1 MPSELASQV
10 AHRLARRARWSAMEY
25 AFWVAAFTSI
35 FAFGG
40 WLAELS
46 SFFSN
51 RHLILTE
58 IAWLGL
64 FALSLDLI
72 LGYAGIIS
80 LGHAAFFGLGSYA
93 AALFAKHAIINEP
106 VLALIVSGCIAA
118 LLGFATSFLVLR
130 GADLTRLMVTLG
142 IALIMREIANQLPD
156 LTGGADGLQGVTI
169 APVLGM
175 FAFDIFGHVAYVYC
189 LAVLFVLFLLAR
201 RIVYSPFGLSLRA
214 VKGNPLRSSL
224 IGMSINS
231 RLIAIYTLAA
241 FYAGVAGALLA
252 QTTAFA
258 SLDVFSFER
267 SADLLLV
274 LIIGGAGYLY
284 GGLIGAV
291 IFKLMQDWIANLTPQ
306 YWQFWIGLVLVLIVL
321 IGRER
326 IGLWF
331 AMARSL
337 AARALHSS
345 DKSGASL
352 LREQRNEL
360 HHASRWNGDIDHR
373 SEARRSG
380 GDH

>member
-1 MPSELASQV
+1 MPPVDQV
-10 AHRLARRARWSAMEY
+10 ARRLGRRARWRPLEY
-25 AFWVAAFTSI
+25 AFWLAA
-35 FAFGG
+35 
-40 WLAELS
+40 LASVFLLPG
-46 SFFSN
+46 

-80 LGHAAFFGLGSYA
+80 LGHAAFFGLGSYV
-93 AALFAKHAIINEP
+93 AALLAKHGIIAEP
-106 VLALIVSGCIAA
+106 VLALVVSGVCAA

-130 GADLTRLMVTLG
+130 GSDLTRLMVTLG
-142 IALIMREIANQLPD
+142 IALIMREIANQIPD
-156 LTGGADGLQGVTI
+156 ITGGADGLQGVVV
-169 APVLGM
+169 APILGA
-175 FAFDIFGHVAYVYC
+175 FDFDIFGHVSYVYC
-189 LAVLFVLFLLAR
+189 LAILFVLFLLAR

-214 VKGNPLRSSL
+214 VKGNPLRAAS
-224 IGMSINS
+224 IGISVNA
-231 RLIAIYTLAA
+231 RLVAVYTVAA
-241 FYAGVAGALLA
+241 FYAGIAGALLA

-274 LIIGGAGYLY
+274 LIIGGTGYLY

-326 IGLWF
+326 IGLWTGG
-331 AMARSL
+331 L
-337 AARALHSS
+337 RALAEQVTRRIAP
-345 DKSGASL
+345 GAVAYPSPL
-352 LREQRNEL
+352 
-360 HHASRWNGDIDHR
+360 AGKG
-373 SEARRSG
+373 SENVPGEGR
-380 GDH
+380 